1 MPRYFFH
8 LRNNHQRL
16 EDTEGSELA
25 DPEAAHHEAMD
36 SAIDLIC
43 DRLKGGWFQNGQKI
57 FGSSIEVTDESGA
70 SLLTFPFSE
79 ILTRG

>member
-57 FGSSIEVTDESGA
+57 FGGSIEVTDESGV
-70 SLLTFPFSE
+70 SLLTFPFTE
-79 ILTRG
+79 IISRG